1 MNKMTENITKNKDLM
16 EIFKENKV
24 SFAYLFGSQA
34 NGSSGKD
41 SDVDIAIMLPFEMK
55 KEERF
60 DLRLKLMGEISKIL
74 KKKVD
79 VAVLN
84 DIRSLYF
91 KYIIIKEGR
100 IIYKKTDLSP
110 ADFESKTLGIYFDFR
125 PFLENYNKA
134 YVKRSLQ

>member
-1 MNKMTENITKNKDLM
+1 MTENITKNKDLM

-34 NGSSGKD
+34 NGGFGKD
-41 SDVDIAIMLPFEMK
+41 SDVDIAVMLPFEMK

-79 VAVLN
+79 VVVLN
-84 DIRSLYF
+84 DTNSLFF
-91 KYIIIKEGR
+91 KYVIIKEGK
-100 IIYKKTDLSP
+100 IIYRESELSP
-110 ADFESKTLGIYFDFR
+110 AEFESKTLGMYFDFR
-125 PFLENYNKA
+125 PFLEEYNKA

>member
-1 MNKMTENITKNKDLM
+1 MNNMTENIMKNKGLM
-16 EIFKENKV
+16 AIFEKNKV

-34 NGSSGKD
+34 NGSFGKD
-41 SDVDIAIMLPFEMK
+41 SDVDIAVMLPFEMK

>member
-1 MNKMTENITKNKDLM
+1 MTENIMNNKDLVA
-16 EIFKENKV
+16 IFEKNKV

-41 SDVDIAIMLPFEMK
+41 SDVDIAVMLPFEMK

-60 DLRLKLMGEISKIL
+60 DLRLKFMGEISKIL

-79 VAVLN
+79 VVVLN
-84 DIRSLYF
+84 DVSSLYF
-91 KYIIIKEGR
+91 KYIIIKEGK
-100 IIYKKTDLSP
+100 IIYKEIDLSP
-110 ADFESKTLGIYFDFR
+110 AEFESKTLGIYFDFR
-125 PFLENYNKA
+125 SFLENYNKA